1 MANSLYLRW
10 FYIVLFGSTKCGVL
24 PVCYSNSFFK
34 TFIYPFKHSDQIA
47 IIKAPELTAL

>member
-24 PVCYSNSFFK
+24 PVCYSNSFLK
-34 TFIYPFKHSDQIA
+34 RLSILLNTQTK
-47 IIKAPELTAL
+47 